1 MELNFQT
8 ISLLLAVVISII
20 GAIFNIYDRFTKPDI
35 KAGNDIS
42 LLKQGCSLTHANLDN
57 QILQINNR
65 FERIENNHINH
76 IEKDIRDINNTQTK
90 ILTILEA
97 KYQIKINNN

>member
-8 ISLLLAVVISII
+8 IALLSAVIISVV

-35 KAGNDIS
+35 KAGTDIS
-42 LLKQGCSLTHANLDN
+42 LLKQNCALTHKSLDT
-57 QILQINNR
+57 QILEINNR

-97 KYQIKINNN
+97 KYQIKINDK